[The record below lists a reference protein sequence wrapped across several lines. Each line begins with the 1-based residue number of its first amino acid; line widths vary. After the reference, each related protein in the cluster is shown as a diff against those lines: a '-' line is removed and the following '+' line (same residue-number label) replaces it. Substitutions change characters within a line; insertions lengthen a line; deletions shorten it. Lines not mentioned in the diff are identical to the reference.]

1 MTATVVEATERPA
14 YRAFEV
20 RVAARTQLSPHFVRL
35 TFTGDDLHE
44 FGNAGL
50 DQRIKLILPH
60 PVTGMETFPRKQDW
74 YSDWRLQDEDSR
86 CDVRTYTVRAVRQ
99 ELREVDV
106 DFVCHGDTGPGSAF
120 ACYATVGD
128 ELIIIGPDDLSPGRE
143 LGIDYRP
150 GFVDSHLL
158 VGDETAAPAICAIIE
173 SLGADARGLAV
184 IEVPSADDALHVDAP
199 AGMTVKWLAREG
211 ARGERLTAEVR
222 DWVARTCAARCC
234 DTCDIAALEIPDDEL
249 LWEVPE
255 GTSADGGLYAWLAGE
270 AGVIRSLR
278 RFLVGDAG
286 MDRRRVAFMGY
297 WRVGAEG

>member
-1 MTATVVEATERPA
+1 MMMVMFRAAPIHRFAAVGAQRVDGGVQQARAVAPAALARVDDELADGADPLLRILVRAGPGDGERDDSGLA
-14 YRAFEV
+14 DGDEHAEV
-20 RVAARTQLSPHFVRL
+20 RERWA
-35 TFTGDDLHE
+35 DD
-44 FGNAGL
+44 GVVPRAG
-50 DQRIKLILPH
+50 R
-60 PVTGMETFPRKQDW
+60 
-74 YSDWRLQDEDSR
+74 
-86 CDVRTYTVRAVRQ
+86 
-99 ELREVDV
+99 
-106 DFVCHGDTGPGSAF
+106 
-120 ACYATVGD
+120 
-128 ELIIIGPDDLSPGRE
+128 
-143 LGIDYRP
+143 
-150 GFVDSHLL
+150 L

-184 IEVPSADDALHVDAP
+184 IEVPSAEDALHVDAP